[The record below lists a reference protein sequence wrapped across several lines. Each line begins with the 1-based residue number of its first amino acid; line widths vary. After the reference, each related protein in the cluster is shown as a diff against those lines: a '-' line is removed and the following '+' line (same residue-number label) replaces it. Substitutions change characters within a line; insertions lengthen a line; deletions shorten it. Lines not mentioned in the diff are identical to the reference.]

1 VVDSDQSE
9 AMMRWLFTL
18 VILTLCFSAPVRGQ
32 DDEMALIDRVA
43 FLQHQLQ
50 SDKTAER
57 DAAEKELLDLG
68 PKVLDHLEPVDNR
81 TPTDIVQ
88 RLQRIRKELETVAV
102 REVTQASKVT
112 LQGKMKLGDALGGI
126 REQTGND
133 VAMPGETP
141 DVLVN
146 REIELDL
153 EDVDFWVA
161 VAKVMSEGQLEVDP
175 YAGKPGQLRLTP
187 TQAARIAAANPGLP
201 DPKPKPVAP
210 PRNAS
215 GIFDLM
221 VTKVNASRNLL
232 NPELNYCNVTV
243 RVRWE
248 PRVQPV
254 SIDLPV
260 SSISAIDEF
269 DNSIA
274 IPNPDGV
281 ISGLVQP
288 EIPELEFS
296 IPIGLVDR
304 QIEVINSL
312 DATIDAV
319 LPGRTEIFRFKKLGN
334 LDPGYSQQKAGAT
347 VTFEGIIKND
357 DLFGVKVRLSFEE
370 DNNALESHR
379 GWAFNNPMHLVDE
392 NEEKLEPI
400 ALETISQD
408 NAEVVIRYYFERDPE
423 DLTMIYNSPAAIVK
437 VPVKISLKNIP
448 LP

>member
-1 VVDSDQSE
+1 
-9 AMMRWLFTL
+9 MRWLVALLFVAVSL
-18 VILTLCFSAPVRGQ
+18 SSPVRGQ
-32 DDEMALIDRVA
+32 DEEMALIDRVA

-50 SDKTAER
+50 SDKIAVR
-57 DAAEKELLDLG
+57 DAAEEELLKLG
-68 PKVLDHLEPVDNR
+68 PRVLDHLEPVDND

-102 REVTQASKVT
+102 RQVTQASKVT
-112 LQGKMKLGDALGGI
+112 LKGKMKIGEALAAI
-126 REQTGND
+126 RQQTGND

-141 DVLVN
+141 DMLVN
-146 REIELDL
+146 REIELSL
-153 EDVDFWVA
+153 EGVDFWA
-161 VAKVMSEGQLEVDP
+161 AISAMMKAGDLEVDP
-175 YAGKPGQLRLTP
+175 YAGRPGQLRLTP
-187 TQAARIAAANPGLP
+187 TQAARFAAANPGLP
-201 DPKPKPVAP
+201 NPNSP
-210 PRNAS
+210 PSDTATPPSDTS

-221 VTKVNASRNLL
+221 VTRVNASRNLV

-269 DNSIA
+269 DNQIA
-274 IPNPDGV
+274 IPNPEGV